1 MDARSALL
9 DLYEE
14 HLLSRGGAAPVAA
27 LVRMMSPLGIA
38 APAVRTAVSRMAR
51 QGWLVAVRVDGAPG
65 YALSARG
72 VAHVAQQ
79 ADRRALERQPWDG
92 RWHLLVVS
100 PPGGRAARE
109 RLATG
114 LRSLGYGSLGESG
127 RAATW
132 ISPRVTDAADSLL
145 VTHGARAERFTA
157 RHDGDSQSLIARA
170 WDLEALGRA
179 YRRFLD
185 QGDPHPE
192 VDPADD
198 EAAFA
203 RRALLVRE
211 WQTFTVLEPG
221 LPPALLPPDWPGG
234 KAGEWFRA
242 ELARLT
248 PGAARFVEACLRGRP
263 E

>member
-14 HLLSRGGAAPVAA
+14 HLLARGGAAPVAA
-27 LVRMMSPLGIA
+27 LVRLLAPLAIS

-51 QGWLVAVRVDGAPG
+51 QSWLIAVRVDGAPG
-65 YALSARG
+65 YALSPRA
-72 VAHVAQQ
+72 VAQVS
-79 ADRRALERQPWDG
+79 ARTRRAALEREPWDG

-109 RLATG
+109 RLAAG
-114 LRSLGYGSLGESG
+114 LRALGYGSLGESG

-157 RHDGDSQSLIARA
+157 RHDGDSQALIARA
-170 WDLEALGRA
+170 WDLEALARA

-185 QGDPHPE
+185 QGE
-192 VDPADD
+192 NSAQI
-198 EAAFA
+198 EAAGDSAAFE
-203 RRALLVRE
+203 RRAYLVRE
-211 WQTFTVLEPG
+211 WRTFRGLDPG
-221 LPPALLPPDWPGG
+221 LPAALLPPDWPGS
-234 KAGEWFRA
+234 KVEEWFRA
-242 ELARLT
+242 EMARLT
-248 PGAARFVEACLRGRP
+248 PAADAFVDACLTGRP
-263 E
+263 A